1 MNLEVSFCVSCKV
14 ASGISYKLY
23 IYIQLYTHNPIGKHY
38 HDGLGDSSFTRQEI
52 GWMKV
57 LVGSSDS

>member
-23 IYIQLYTHNPIGKHY
+23 IYIYNYIHIIQLVSIIMTGWEIHPSPDKKL
-38 HDGLGDSSFTRQEI
+38 DG
-52 GWMKV
+52 
-57 LVGSSDS
+57 